1 MGNGSIDGYVRRI
14 TFIAALGGFLF
25 GYDTGVISGALIY
38 IAPDFDLGNFGQQAV
53 VASLLLG
60 AVVGSLVSGKLTDGL
75 GRRRT
80 LLITAGM
87 FAAGALASAVSPSA
101 AALIGSRFVIGLA
114 LGASSTAVPLYL
126 AETSPKEKR
135 GRLVSTNQFLIVV
148 GILISYGV
156 GYALA
161 SAEAWRWMLG
171 LAAVPAVL
179 MFVGLLFLPESP
191 RWLFG
196 KGREDEALEVMGG
209 RGRRTEV
216 DDEAERDQGD
226 DRGRVRRELP
236 RPPLS
241 RRSAR
246 RCGSGSASPSSTSSA
261 GSTRSSTT
269 RRRSSSSRASATAPR
284 SSGPSGWASSTCC

>member
-1 MGNGSIDGYVRRI
+1 MSVRDGSTATAESDSRVEGYVRRI

-25 GYDTGVISGALIY
+25 GYDTGVISGALLY
-38 IAPDFDLGNFGQQAV
+38 IKPEFHLGNFGQQAI

-60 AVVGSLVSGKLTDGL
+60 AVVGALASGPITDAL
-75 GRRRT
+75 GRRRV
-80 LLITAGM
+80 LLVAAAL
-87 FAAGALASAVSPSA
+87 FAAGAVASALSPSA
-101 AALIGSRFVIGLA
+101 GALVAARFVIGLA

-161 SAEAWRWMLG
+161 SSAAWRWMLG
-171 LAAVPAVL
+171 LAAVPAAL

-196 KGREDEALEVMGG
+196 KGRDDDALEVMGKT
-209 RGRRTEV
+209 RFAADI
-216 DDEAERDQGD
+216 DDEAAEIK
-226 DRGRVRRELP
+226 ETIE
-236 RPPLS
+236 
-241 RRSAR
+241 AE
-246 RCGSGSASPSSTSSA
+246 
-261 GSTRSSTT
+261 
-269 RRRSSSSRASATAPR
+269 SATTYRDLFARPIR
-284 SSGPSGWASSTCC
+284 PALRVGIGVPVINQLCGVNAVIYYT